1 MRTIGRNHQRVL
13 AAVLMGLLSMPC
25 GLKAQNANKQV
36 WWLKTDKGQYIEMSR
51 VKKLANVNSKN
62 AFEVIA
68 HQGQGASGVL
78 NVTFEKNSFVVVNGD
93 ASGDGVVDSDDI
105 KVIAAYILGSKSDN
119 FNFDRA
125 DINGDNKVDVAD
137 LVAAVNIMKASKAG
151 VRGLSLTGLQKSV
164 SDDVPGT
171 VVQDDRQVEIW
182 PIEP

>member
-1 MRTIGRNHQRVL
+1 MRTIEKKHQRVL
-13 AAVLMGLLSMPC
+13 AAILIGLLAIPC
-25 GLKAQNANKQV
+25 GLQAQNANKQV

-51 VKKLANVNSKN
+51 VKKLANVNEKE

-125 DINGDNKVDVAD
+125 DINGDNELNLSD
-137 LVAAVNIMKASKAG
+137 LNALIDLILGSG
-151 VRGLSLTGLQKSV
+151 
-164 SDDVPGT
+164 
-171 VVQDDRQVEIW
+171 
-182 PIEP
+182 